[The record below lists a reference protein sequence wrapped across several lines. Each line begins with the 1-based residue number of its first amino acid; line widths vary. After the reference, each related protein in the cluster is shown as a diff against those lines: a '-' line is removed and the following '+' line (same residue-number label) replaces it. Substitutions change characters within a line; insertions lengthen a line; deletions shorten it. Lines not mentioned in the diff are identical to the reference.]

1 VQESEDA
8 QSQKIDTEQIEE
20 ALADDKPSDAIELVV
35 EHSHKSEQIAQS
47 ENNSEVKKSSNNKRL
62 TRT

>member
-35 EHSHKSEQIAQS
+35 EHSHKSE
-47 ENNSEVKKSSNNKRL
+47 
-62 TRT
+62 